1 MTSIIDSCADGAD
14 RRSHPR
20 YSDRSPV
27 YVGDG
32 ALARKCSLIDISE
45 GGARISVAKGV
56 ALPRDVVLVDP
67 RTGLS
72 HRATLVW
79 RTETEAGVRFVKA
92 GVRYRVMT
100 STDDLVRETVER
112 PSRRAS

>member
-1 MTSIIDSCADGAD
+1 MTSIIDSCSDGAD

-20 YSDRSPV
+20 YRDRSPV

-32 ALARKCSLIDISE
+32 VVARKCSLIDISE
-45 GGARISVAKGV
+45 GGARISVAKDVG
-56 ALPRDVVLVDP
+56 LPSNVVLVDP

-79 RTETEAGVRFVKA
+79 RTETEAGLRFVQA

-100 STDDLVRETVER
+100 STDDLVRHTVR
-112 PSRRAS
+112 PSSRWAS

>member
-1 MTSIIDSCADGAD
+1 MRSTLDSSADGAD

-20 YSDRSPV
+20 YRDRSPV

-32 ALARKCSLIDISE
+32 AVARKCCLVDVSE
-45 GGARISVAKGV
+45 GGARISVGKDV
-56 ALPRDVVLVDP
+56 ALPREVVLVDP

-79 RTETEAGVRFVKA
+79 RSETEAGVRFVQA

-100 STDDLVRETVER
+100 SAEDLACDAGRR
-112 PSRRAS
+112 RRA